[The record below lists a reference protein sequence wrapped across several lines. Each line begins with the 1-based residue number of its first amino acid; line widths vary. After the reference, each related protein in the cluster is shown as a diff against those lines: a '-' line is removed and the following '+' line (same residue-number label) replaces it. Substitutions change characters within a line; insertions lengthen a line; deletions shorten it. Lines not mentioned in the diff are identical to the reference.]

1 MILTLLIVLSCLWQL
16 PQDLVGLV
24 FGLFMKDKRRVRGIQ
39 GIPDTIHVLC
49 SPSMSGGI
57 SLGHFI
63 YVKRSDDVRSIR
75 HEYGHCR
82 QSRILGPLYLLV
94 IGLPSLF
101 WAVWWHPGR
110 RMSYYHFWPERW
122 ADRLAGLE
130 RKKG

>member
-1 MILTLLIVLSCLWQL
+1 MNRTLSVLSHLWQL
-16 PQDLVGLV
+16 PQDLAGLV
-24 FGLFMKDKRRVRGIQ
+24 FGLFMKDKRRVRGIP
-39 GIPDTIHVLC
+39 GIPDTVRVLC

-63 YVKRSDDVRSIR
+63 YVKRSDDVRIIR
-75 HEYGHCR
+75 HEYGHYR